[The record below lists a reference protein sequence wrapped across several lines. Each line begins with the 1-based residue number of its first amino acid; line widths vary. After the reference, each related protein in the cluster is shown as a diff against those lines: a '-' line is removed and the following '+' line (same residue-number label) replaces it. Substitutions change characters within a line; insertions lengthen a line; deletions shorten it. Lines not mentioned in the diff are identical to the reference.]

1 MDATVRRLLNLDKSK
16 GGSLVKR
23 QVPRENLA
31 PICAYTWTILSKFEP
46 FADEHPELLRKD
58 LQAQVHESLHAG
70 GLFEVYPDDDLEWA
84 SNDLG
89 FFGPEGLNS
98 VIKAGQE
105 ANISPELLKKIIDIE
120 VEVSGLGSRRG
131 INSKIEGILK
141 KDWESIEEAFESK
154 QVQSNATNEFKSKR
168 DSFQAMLG
176 EFS

>member
-1 MDATVRRLLNLDKSK
+1 MIEKNIKDDGRSIELISR
-16 GGSLVKR
+16 
-23 QVPRENLA
+23 
-31 PICAYTWTILSKFEP
+31 
-46 FADEHPELLRKD
+46 PELHIIRREWIAD
-58 LQAQVHESLHAG
+58 PNEPDWEDSLPKIYK
-70 GLFEVYPDDDLEWA
+70 EVYPDDDLEWA

-141 KDWESIEEAFESK
+141 KDWESVEEAFESK
-154 QVQSNATNEFKSKR
+154 QVQSSATNEFKSKR
-168 DSFQAMLG
+168 DDFQAMLG